1 MTAVDSRLPA
11 ASTSTRPRRTAR
23 QAVGGYVALT
33 KPRIIELL
41 LVTTVPTMFL
51 AEGAVP
57 SLWLVAATLIGGS
70 MAAGSANTLN
80 CFLDRDIDMIMH
92 RTERRPL
99 ATGLVTPREALVFG
113 TLLGMASVAWLAGTV
128 GWLAAALAFA
138 AIAFYVGVYTM
149 ALKRRT
155 PQNIVWGGA
164 AGCMPVLIG
173 WAAVTGSLS
182 WTPVVLF
189 AIIFFWTPPH
199 YWPLSLRFRDDYAAA
214 GVPMLPVVADV
225 VVVAQRIVVYSW
237 VMVAVSLL
245 LWPVAGTGPVYIGSA
260 VVLGAGFLV
269 EAHRL
274 LARAR
279 VASARGP
286 LTGESL
292 TAIAP
297 MRLFH
302 GSITYLTLL
311 FVAIAIDP
319 LLHF

>member
-1 MTAVDSRLPA
+1 VLVTAVDSRPA
-11 ASTSTRPRRTAR
+11 TGAATVGDPPRPRRGLRLTVA
-23 QAVGGYVALT
+23 AYVALT

-51 AEGAVP
+51 AEGGVP
-57 SLWLVAATLIGGS
+57 SLRLVLATLIGGTL
-70 MAAGSANTLN
+70 AAGSANTLN
-80 CFLDRDIDMIMH
+80 CYLDRDIDVVMH

-99 ATGLVTPREALVFG
+99 ATGLVAPGEALWFG
-113 TLLGMASVAWLAGTV
+113 AVLGVVAV
-128 GWLAAALAFA
+128 GWLAVTVNVLAAVLALG
-138 AIAFYVGVYTM
+138 AILFYVCVYTM

-189 AIIFFWTPPH
+189 ALIFFWTPPH
-199 YWPLSLRFRDDYAAA
+199 YWPLSLRFKDDYAAA
-214 GVPMLPVVADV
+214 GVPMLPVVADD
-225 VVVAQRIVVYSW
+225 VVVARRIVAYSW

-245 LWPVAGTGPVYIGSA
+245 LWPVAPTGPLYGVA
-260 VVLGAGFLV
+260 ALVLGGAFLV

-279 VASARGP
+279 AGLAGAALR
-286 LTGESL
+286 
-292 TAIAP
+292 P

-302 GSITYLTLL
+302 WSITYLTLL
-311 FVAIAIDP
+311 FVAVAIDP
-319 LLHF
+319 LLPF

>member
-1 MTAVDSRLPA
+1 
-11 ASTSTRPRRTAR
+11 
-23 QAVGGYVALT
+23 
-33 KPRIIELL
+33 
-41 LVTTVPTMFL
+41 
-51 AEGAVP
+51 VP
-57 SLWLVAATLIGGS
+57 SLWLVAATLVGGS

-80 CFLDRDIDMIMH
+80 CYLDRDIDMVMH

-99 ATGLVTPREALVFG
+99 ATGLVSPREALVFG
-113 TLLGMASVAWLAGTV
+113 VVLGVASVVWLAVTV
-128 GWLAAALAFA
+128 GWLAAGLAFA

-173 WAAVTGSLS
+173 WAAVTGSLA

-225 VVVAQRIVVYSW
+225 VVVARRIVAYSW
-237 VMVAVSLL
+237 VMVATSLL
-245 LWPVAGTGPVYIGSA
+245 LWPVAGTGPVYAGAA
-260 VVLGAGFLV
+260 VLLGAGFLL

-274 LARAR
+274 LGRAR
-279 VASARGP
+279 RVSAAGGT
-286 LTGESL
+286 LA
-292 TAIAP
+292 AIAP

-319 LLHF
+319 LLPF